1 MLKLGWDRE
10 TVITYFTKLLAQKRL
25 TVMQDGIM
33 SDVSSIEELRKNP
46 EKYLSQIDFSILD
59 QNPDMSVMEDNQI
72 IDTVI
77 NKAFE
82 DIQKLCDDENQ

>member
-1 MLKLGWDRE
+1 MFKLGWDRE

-33 SDVSSIEELRKNP
+33 SDVSSMEELRKNP

-59 QNPDMSVMEDNQI
+59 
-72 IDTVI
+72 
-77 NKAFE
+77 
-82 DIQKLCDDENQ
+82 

>member
-1 MLKLGWDRE
+1 M
-10 TVITYFTKLLAQKRL
+10 
-25 TVMQDGIM
+25 
-33 SDVSSIEELRKNP
+33 EELRKNP

>member
-1 MLKLGWDRE
+1 
-10 TVITYFTKLLAQKRL
+10 
-25 TVMQDGIM
+25 M
-33 SDVSSIEELRKNP
+33 SDVNSMEELRKNP

>member
-1 MLKLGWDRE
+1 
-10 TVITYFTKLLAQKRL
+10 
-25 TVMQDGIM
+25 M

-82 DIQKLCDDENQ
+82 DIQKLCDDENK

>member
-1 MLKLGWDRE
+1 
-10 TVITYFTKLLAQKRL
+10 
-25 TVMQDGIM
+25 M

>member
-33 SDVSSIEELRKNP
+33 SDVSSMEELRKNP

-59 QNPDMSVMEDNQI
+59 
-72 IDTVI
+72 
-77 NKAFE
+77 
-82 DIQKLCDDENQ
+82 

>member
-1 MLKLGWDRE
+1 
-10 TVITYFTKLLAQKRL
+10 
-25 TVMQDGIM
+25 M
-33 SDVSSIEELRKNP
+33 SDVSSIQELRKNP